1 LSEGVV
7 VTNKLALVVAVV
19 LGVLSIIGI
28 RLYVEGIEKSQI
40 QSQMLI
46 DVLVASKDVPAQRI
60 FGPDDVDV
68 AQLPA
73 AFVDQAF
80 RKSHITDRATVIGL
94 RVVKPIAAGQVLQ
107 TYHFQDKVSAA
118 GRLQFDKE
126 YRAITIPISRVGGV
140 AGLLKP
146 ADQVDIICNMQ
157 LQDRTSGQGMIVT
170 RTLFKNVRILACDTN
185 TDPFVELS
193 GYSSL
198 TLRLRPED
206 CNKLVYVLFNGGTL
220 HMSYVQPGT
229 AETPSFDP
237 KTADEIFNEVRDE
250 IMNNMRRGG

>member
-1 LSEGVV
+1 M
-7 VTNKLALVVAVV
+7 TNKLALVVAVV

-40 QSQMLI
+40 QQQMLI
-46 DVLVASKDVPAQRI
+46 DVLVASKDIPAQRV

-73 AFVDQAF
+73 SFVDQAF

-107 TYHFQDKVSAA
+107 TYHFQDKTGSG

-146 ADQVDIICNMQ
+146 ADLVDIIVNMQ
-157 LQDRTSGQGMIVT
+157 VQDRSSGQGLVVT

-185 TDPFVELS
+185 TDPFVEMS

-206 CNKLVYVLFNGGTL
+206 CNKLAFALFNGGVL
-220 HMSYVQPGT
+220 HMTYVQPGT
-229 AETPSFDP
+229 GESPSFNPVTPD
-237 KTADEIFNEVRDE
+237 DMWGDVREEIG
-250 IMNNMRRGG
+250 NNMRRGG